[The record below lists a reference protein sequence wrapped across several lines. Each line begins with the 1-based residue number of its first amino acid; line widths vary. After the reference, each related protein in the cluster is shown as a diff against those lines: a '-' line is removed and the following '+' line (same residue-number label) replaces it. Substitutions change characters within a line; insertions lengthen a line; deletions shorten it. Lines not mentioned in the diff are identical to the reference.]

1 MMQRTALVVGA
12 GIGGLA
18 AGIAL
23 GRAGWHVRVFERASS
38 PRELGFALN
47 LAPNAMFAL
56 QELGLAA
63 RLLAE
68 GHPPTRAE
76 MRGPGGRLL
85 RRIEVTPGTFK
96 EGMPSVVALR
106 QALHG
111 ALLDAVGPDALV
123 LDSQAVGFEV
133 EGARVTLAL
142 ADGRTATGDVL
153 VGADGLGSAI
163 RRVLHPHDLPARR
176 SGYYGVRGVAHDA
189 GHLLGRCDA
198 VLYLARGVEAATV
211 KASATAVYWYI
222 SLLAEDVT
230 PANGDI
236 SELITRTGTAL
247 DDTFRAVT
255 HATRP
260 EDRRLD
266 DLCDREPIDVWG
278 AGPVTLLG
286 DAAHPMLP
294 HTGQGAAQAL
304 EDAVALGLAL
314 GQGGEVADALRRY
327 ERVRSART
335 AKIVRQGRI
344 IPRVTT
350 TKSPVIAWLRAVAL
364 RTVPAKAVM
373 KAFLLGGQE
382 DPHREL
388 RS

>member
-1 MMQRTALVVGA
+1 MALVVGA

-18 AGIAL
+18 AAIAL
-23 GRAGWHVRVFERASS
+23 GRAGWQVRVYERASS

-56 QELGLAA
+56 QELGLAE

-68 GHPPTRAE
+68 GHAPARAE

-85 RRIEVTPGTFK
+85 RRLEVTPGLFK

-106 QALHG
+106 PALHG
-111 ALLDAVGPDALV
+111 ALLGAVGADALV
-123 LDSQAVGFEV
+123 LESQAVGFETKGSGV
-133 EGARVTLAL
+133 ELTL

-153 VGADGLGSAI
+153 VGADGLGSVV
-163 RRVLHPHDLPARR
+163 RRILHPRESPARQ
-176 SGYYGVRGVAHDA
+176 SGYYGLRGVAHDA
-189 GHLLGRCDA
+189 GHLLGGCDA

-222 SLLAEDVT
+222 SLLAEDVAA
-230 PANGDI
+230 ANGDVP
-236 SELITRTGTAL
+236 ELITRTGAAL
-247 DDTFRAVT
+247 DDNFRAVT
-255 HATRP
+255 RATRQ
-260 EDRRLD
+260 EDTRLD
-266 DLCDREPIDVWG
+266 DLCDREPLDVWG

-304 EDAVALGLAL
+304 EDAVALGLVLASS
-314 GQGGEVADALRRY
+314 GDVPASLRRY

-335 AKIVRQGRI
+335 AKIVRQGRL

-350 TKSPVIAWLRAVAL
+350 TRSSFVAWLRAAAL
-364 RTVPAKAVM
+364 RAVPAKAVM